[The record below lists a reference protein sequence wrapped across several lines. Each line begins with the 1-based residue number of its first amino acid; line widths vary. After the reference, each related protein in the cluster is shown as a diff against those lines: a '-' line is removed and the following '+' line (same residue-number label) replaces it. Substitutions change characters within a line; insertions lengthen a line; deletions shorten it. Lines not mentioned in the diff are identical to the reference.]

1 MQNTDGFMVK
11 NLKCLIIDEADRI
24 LDIGFEIEMQQI
36 LRVLPKKRQTMFFS
50 ATQTPKVS
58 ITLLFRKRLFY
69 VCPCRIFFRQSST
82 FQLLTRF
89 ELFQVQ

>member
-1 MQNTDGFMVK
+1 MVK

-50 ATQTPKVS
+50 ATQTPKVCIIS
-58 ITLLFRKRLFY
+58 IM
-69 VCPCRIFFRQSST
+69 S
-82 FQLLTRF
+82 
-89 ELFQVQ
+89 